1 MTKISQKRD
10 KLISSVDPFSLKFT
24 VKIRKKVKYSIPFGK
39 GNSAEIV
46 RAGLEQDRARLEGSS
61 GKRCRA
67 HRLICFF

>member
-1 MTKISQKRD
+1 MTKISQKKD
-10 KLISSVDPFSLKFT
+10 KLIGLVSLKFT